1 MSEKIR
7 ALRKS
12 LESTGKGQAQASSQQ
27 AYGEQFSCVH
37 PLLCECKLTE
47 PEDPSRG
54 KSKKT
59 PHPIIMISS
68 SPTALITMWN
78 VKKFLEQGM

>member
-7 ALRKS
+7 ALRKT
-12 LESTGKGQAQASSQQ
+12 LESAGGRNQPQAASQQ
-27 AYGEQFSCVH
+27 AYGQSHEHWITLGVSSDDV
-37 PLLCECKLTE
+37 
-47 PEDPSRG
+47 DAARG
-54 KSKKT
+54 KKART
-59 PHPIIMISS
+59 QHPIIMISS